1 MGQDGTV
8 RASAFKG
15 YPLLHPKSAWAEQN
29 PRDWTDRTVEGIKEL
44 IRKSSVKSDDIV
56 GMGIASQI
64 DGVVP
69 IDGKGE
75 PLRNAII
82 WMDRRAKHQ
91 CDKIRTLTSD
101 ESIYSITGLSTDPSH
116 VAPKIMWIRENEPVT
131 FEKAYRFLLPG
142 NYLLYFLTGEAYSD
156 HSNAS
161 CTMLYDI
168 KNGEWSSHLC
178 NLFDIP
184 REKLPAISDSTYV
197 AGHVRSIVARQCGLN
212 EEVTVSVGGGDEEV
226 GALGAGIIDH
236 GVLLDLTGTSEPMCL
251 CLNRPSL
258 DPTGLLECHAHAYPG
273 KWLLEN
279 TGGLAGGI
287 LKWFKDQFATA
298 DAQQAERLG
307 IETFE
312 MLNREIS
319 KIPPGSDGLLFLP
332 FFSGAILPEWNP
344 DARGVFLG
352 LTLKHTRIHLA
363 RSIMEGTAYVL
374 RDMVRHL
381 SEIGLDP
388 TRIILAGGGA
398 RSLVWQQI
406 KTDATNR
413 RTVRCVNEEVTAL
426 GAAIISAVGCGS
438 YNDIEEAIKK
448 TVALSSDLIPSPSSS
463 EAYGRL
469 YSIYR
474 EAYEALKPAFSK
486 IAMFQ
491 EN

>member
-1 MGQDGTV
+1 MGTLAAAKAKTDELGRWAELSGEILSKRTFGEDGPDLNTSL
-8 RASAFKG
+8 ADLEQLLG
-15 YPLLHPKSAWAEQN
+15 PLLE
-29 PRDWTDRTVEGIKEL
+29 
-44 IRKSSVKSDDIV
+44 
-56 GMGIASQI
+56 
-64 DGVVP
+64 
-69 IDGKGE
+69 
-75 PLRNAII
+75 
-82 WMDRRAKHQ
+82 
-91 CDKIRTLTSD
+91 
-101 ESIYSITGLSTDPSH
+101 
-116 VAPKIMWIRENEPVT
+116 
-131 FEKAYRFLLPG
+131 
-142 NYLLYFLTGEAYSD
+142 
-156 HSNAS
+156 
-161 CTMLYDI
+161 
-168 KNGEWSSHLC
+168 
-178 NLFDIP
+178 
-184 REKLPAISDSTYV
+184 
-197 AGHVRSIVARQCGLN
+197 
-212 EEVTVSVGGGDEEV
+212 
-226 GALGAGIIDH
+226 
-236 GVLLDLTGTSEPMCL
+236 
-251 CLNRPSL
+251 
-258 DPTGLLECHAHAYPG
+258 
-273 KWLLEN
+273 
-279 TGGLAGGI
+279 
-287 LKWFKDQFATA
+287 QFAA
-298 DAQQAERLG
+298 GFLRGSISQQAERLG